1 MSSISRSARVAMSAT
16 VIAVLLVGYTSKPS
30 SARQLVPVQART
42 APYFSTNLPLLVP
55 SIPPQGPTSKPK
67 SLQQLGVPLQLSRD
81 VIPSGNPQTPE
92 KIALGER
99 LFFDGRLS
107 ADGTVAC
114 ATCHDPRRAFS
125 DGLPTSIGIG
135 GLLGRRNAPTIMNAL
150 YDTTQFWD
158 GRAAT
163 LEQQAVMPIV
173 NPLEMGEPSMAAPV
187 AEITKDPEYRAAFRR
202 AFGRAPNAENLARA
216 LAAYERTQIAYDTP
230 FDHFIAGDT
239 KAIGDDAQR
248 GWQLFNTRGHCNK
261 CHARDEKMPDPT
273 NFTDNDFHNIGVGI
287 VRHKVVALARRAEEM
302 VASADKEAVD
312 RAAIQTDLSALGRFL
327 ITKKPADIAS
337 FKTPNLRNVLVTAPY
352 FHDGSQQTLWDVV
365 DHYNKGAGLH
375 DPWLDEDIQP
385 LALSER
391 EIDDLVAFM
400 ASLTSPEYAALARS
414 ELARQRVQ
422 AAVQRPQRDT
432 KRAYGPKPPRPTPPE
447 L

>member
-1 MSSISRSARVAMSAT
+1 MSAT
-16 VIAVLLVGYTSKPS
+16 VMAVLVCLYTSTPS
-30 SARQLVPVQART
+30 GAQQLVPAPART
-42 APYFSTNLPLLVP
+42 PRSSADLPLLVP
-55 SIPPQGPTSKPK
+55 SIPPQGPSSKPK

-107 ADGTVAC
+107 ADGSVAC

-150 YDTTQFWD
+150 YEKTQFWD
-158 GRAAT
+158 GRAGT
-163 LEQQAVMPIV
+163 LEQQAVMPII

-187 AEITKDPEYRAAFRR
+187 AEITKDPEYRAAFQR
-202 AFGRAPNAENLARA
+202 AFGRAPNAADLARA
-216 LAAYERTQIAYDTP
+216 IAAYERTQIAYDTP

-239 KAIGDDAQR
+239 KAIGDDARR
-248 GWQLFNTRGHCNK
+248 GWQLFNTRGRCNK
-261 CHARDEKMPDPT
+261 CHARDEKVADPT
-273 NFTDNDFHNIGVGI
+273 NFTDNEFHNIGVGI
-287 VRHKVVALARRAEEM
+287 VRHDVVALARRAEEM

-327 ITKKPADIAS
+327 VTKRPADIAS

-385 LALSER
+385 LALSEHD
-391 EIDDLVAFM
+391 IDDLVAFM
-400 ASLTSPEYAALARS
+400 ASLTSPEYAAVART

-422 AAVQRPQRDT
+422 AALQRPQRDT
-432 KRAYGPKPPRPTPPE
+432 KRAFGPKSPGPTTPV